1 MTYPVLGESFS
12 FVLHDCVWFCQE
24 ALGDKI
30 MLSTHTHTHTHTHT
44 RTHTHTHTH
53 THAHTRAHTHTHTHT
68 RSVFYRT
75 IKLFFIGS
83 GMRGKTTLLRRLRSL
98 PDKETDRTTGIDI
111 EDWIY
116 PEARKFSFKQPK
128 HPVHFVAWDFAGQ
141 VCLSALY
148 SLIVS

>member
-1 MTYPVLGESFS
+1 MTYPVLGGSFS

-30 MLSTHTHTHTHTHT
+30 MLSTHTHAHTHAHA
-44 RTHTHTHTH
+44 HA
-53 THAHTRAHTHTHTHT
+53 HAHTRAHTHTHT

-148 SLIVS
+148 SSIVS